1 MKNQFKKRNKQLL
14 TAATL
19 MLLTVPCVAP
29 TVAHAASTD
38 TSSSV
43 SSSNASNESSS
54 TSTSSNST
62 SSDSTDSSSKDGSS
76 SIASDDTS
84 STTTAT
90 YGQTKEVKVGDT
102 VVWHSIFTPGNT
114 TSTDNMKDLT
124 FTDPLNASLTYVSA
138 KVYQVKELNGDNNPT
153 KFGADITDKGTLNFD
168 KATNTVN
175 WTPKTPSDF
184 FYSASNDN
192 STIGL
197 MVTTKVKEG
206 TKNGSTIP
214 NTAGMTL
221 GGKHY
226 QTETPKVSVTAHPDK
241 PVTPKPTKK
250 DPSTP
255 SNAPTSK
262 KVTAPDKTIASGN
275 LAKTGVRLAQS
286 HPIIAGLII
295 ASVMGGL
302 GTWGYK
308 AWKKRSVH

>member
-14 TAATL
+14 MAATL

-29 TVAHAASTD
+29 TVVHAASTD
-38 TSSSV
+38 ASSSI
-43 SSSNASNESSS
+43 SSSNSSSESSD
-54 TSTSSNST
+54 TSSNST
-62 SSDSTDSSSKDGSS
+62 SSDSTDSSSKDNSS
-76 SIASDDTS
+76 SATSDDTTS
-84 STTTAT
+84 ATTAT

-138 KVYQVKELNGDNNPT
+138 KVLQVKALNGNNNPT
-153 KFGADITDKGTLNFD
+153 NFGADITDKGTLSFD
-168 KATNTVN
+168 KATNSVN

-192 STIGL
+192 STIDL

-221 GGKHY
+221 GGKNY
-226 QTETPKVSVTAHPDK
+226 QTETPKVTVKAHPAK
-241 PVTPKPTKK
+241 PETPKPAKK

-255 SNAPTSK
+255 SNAPTTQKAS
-262 KVTAPDKTIASGN
+262 APDKTIASGN
-275 LAKTGVRLAQS
+275 LAKTGVKLAQS
-286 HPIIAGLII
+286 HPIIASLLI
-295 ASVMGGL
+295 ASVLVGL

-308 AWKKRSVH
+308 VWKKRSVH